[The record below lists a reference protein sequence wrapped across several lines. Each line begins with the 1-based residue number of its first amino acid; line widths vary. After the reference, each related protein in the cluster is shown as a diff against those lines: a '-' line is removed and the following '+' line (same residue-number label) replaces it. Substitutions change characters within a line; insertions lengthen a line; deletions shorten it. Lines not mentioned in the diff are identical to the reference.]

1 VGAQLSKHHRFQV
14 GKTAQVGWGL
24 SGFRRFGSQ
33 EHNLAA
39 QSSYLQLRGRTS
51 AKCEQRVKCVGE
63 LAISLS
69 LQLAMLWSGHF
80 FILEN
85 GNTIVCTNGVTMVTI
100 SATFSLDEVS
110 VDYHV
115 G

>member
-14 GKTAQVGWGL
+14 GKTAQVSWGL

-33 EHNLAA
+33 E
-39 QSSYLQLRGRTS
+39 GRTS

-63 LAISLS
+63 LAISLR